1 VYELAHIAAGLIDLS
16 FGVFLSYYAL
26 RALVALHESPEMLK
40 TQRKIW
46 LPILIGMIFLAI
58 SGLFHLVDHTFYSNP
73 LTELLHEVA
82 LVAGLPFLA
91 VAVFRYSRMQT
102 EYNRMKREAVKKTER
117 G

>member
-1 VYELAHIAAGLIDLS
+1 VYELVHIVAGLIDLS
-16 FGVFLSYYAL
+16 FGVFLSYHAL
-26 RALVALHESPEMLK
+26 RALMVLHENPEVLK

-46 LPILIGMIFLAI
+46 LPILIGMIFVAI
-58 SGLFHLVDHTFYSNP
+58 SGLFHLVDHTFYSDP
-73 LTELLHEVA
+73 LTELLHEVT

-102 EYNRMKREAVKKTER
+102 EYNRMKREAAKKTER

>member
-1 VYELAHIAAGLIDLS
+1 MYELVHIVAGLIDLS
-16 FGVFLSYYAL
+16 FGVFLSYHAL
-26 RALVALHESPEMLK
+26 RALMVLHENPEVLK

-46 LPILIGMIFLAI
+46 LPILVGMIFVAI
-58 SGLFHLVDHTFYSNP
+58 SGLFHLVDHTFYSDP

-102 EYNRMKREAVKKTER
+102 EFNRMKREAVKKTER

>member
-1 VYELAHIAAGLIDLS
+1 VYELVHIVAGLIDFS
-16 FGVFLSYYAL
+16 FGVFLSYHAL
-26 RALVALHESPEMLK
+26 RALMALHESPEVLK

-46 LPILIGMIFLAI
+46 LPILIGMILVAI
-58 SGLFHLVDHTFYSNP
+58 SGLFHLVDHTFYSDP
-73 LTELLHEVA
+73 LTELLHEVT

>member
-1 VYELAHIAAGLIDLS
+1 MYELVHIVAGIIDMLI
-16 FGVFLSYYAL
+16 GVFMSYHAL
-26 RALVALHESPEMLK
+26 RALMVLHENPEVLK

-46 LPILIGMIFLAI
+46 LPILIGTMFFAV
-58 SGLFHLVDHTFYSNP
+58 SGLFHLVDHTFYSDP
-73 LTELLHEVA
+73 LTELLHEIA

>member
-1 VYELAHIAAGLIDLS
+1 MYELVHIVAGLIDFS
-16 FGVFLSYYAL
+16 FGVFLSYHAL
-26 RALVALHESPEMLK
+26 RALMVLHENPEVLK

-46 LPILIGMIFLAI
+46 LPILIGMIFVAI
-58 SGLFHLVDHTFYSNP
+58 SGLFHLVDHTFYSDP

-102 EYNRMKREAVKKTER
+102 EFNRMKREAVKKTER

>member
-1 VYELAHIAAGLIDLS
+1 MYELVHIVAGLIDLS
-16 FGVFLSYYAL
+16 FGVFLSYHAL
-26 RALVALHESPEMLK
+26 RALMVLHENPEVLK

-46 LPILIGMIFLAI
+46 LPILVGMIFVAI
-58 SGLFHLVDHTFYSNP
+58 SGLFHLVDHTFYSDP

-91 VAVFRYSRMQT
+91 VAVFRYSQMQT